1 MATAT
6 VSAAEVPQLRTLRPA
21 LMWTLGIVALIA
33 ATAVVALAF
42 ASDHVDQPGLQAG
55 LFNWIAVPYVA
66 AGLLAWQRRPQ
77 SRLGRLMVAA
87 GFATFLAALA
97 WSNTPAL
104 STVGLACDFLPPAL
118 LIHVCL
124 AFPTGRLHARSERAL
139 VTVAYSATVGFSLV
153 RMLLGAFGAENVVS
167 LVDTPVAAVG
177 LEDAQLFTVSAL
189 ALVTIAALVAKRR
202 RTTRPIRKSRVVLVD
217 SFPVVFVL
225 IAALFTT
232 AALSGPGFE
241 TLRRITFG
249 VMGIAPVAFLI
260 GLFQARLARTAVGE
274 LLVDLRDDPR
284 PGDLRDALART
295 LRDPTLTVAYWL
307 PQFETWAGSD
317 GQPVDLP
324 TSSDVR
330 ATTLIERNGVAIAA
344 IVHDPALR
352 DEPEL
357 IEAAAA
363 AAGIA
368 LENGRLHAE
377 LRARVEELAGSRAR
391 VLDAEQKERQ
401 RLERNLH
408 DGAQQRLVAL
418 SLELGLL
425 EEQLAAD
432 PAAMDRVGRARR
444 TVALSLEE
452 LRDIARGIHPAVVSA
467 HGLAVALE
475 DLTAQAP
482 FKVVLNVGADE
493 RLPEP
498 LELAAYYL
506 VCESLANIGKHANAS
521 TANISVTQA
530 DGWVVI
536 EIVDDGVG
544 GADTERGT
552 GLRGLADRVEGLGGR
567 LRVWSPAGHG
577 TRVRAELPCAS

>member
-1 MATAT
+1 VQLLTI
-6 VSAAEVPQLRTLRPA
+6 SA
-21 LMWTLGIVALIA
+21 
-33 ATAVVALAF
+33 
-42 ASDHVDQPGLQAG
+42 
-55 LFNWIAVPYVA
+55 
-66 AGLLAWQRRPQ
+66 
-77 SRLGRLMVAA
+77 
-87 GFATFLAALA
+87 
-97 WSNTPAL
+97 
-104 STVGLACDFLPPAL
+104 
-118 LIHVCL
+118 
-124 AFPTGRLHARSERAL
+124 
-139 VTVAYSATVGFSLV
+139 
-153 RMLLGAFGAENVVS
+153 VS
-167 LVDTPVAAVG
+167 LV
-177 LEDAQLFTVSAL
+177 AL
-189 ALVTIAALVAKRR
+189 GALVVRR
-202 RTTRPIRKSRVVLVD
+202 RATSRPLRRVRAVLVD
-217 SFPVVFVL
+217 SFAVVLVM
-225 IAALFTT
+225 IAALFID
-232 AALSGPGFE
+232 AALWGIGFE
-241 TLRRITFG
+241 ALRRATF
-249 VMGIAPVAFLI
+249 VVIGIAPVAFLA

-317 GQPVDLP
+317 GQPVDLS
-324 TSSDVR
+324 TYTNGR

-344 IVHDPALR
+344 VLHDPSLR

-391 VLDAEQKERQ
+391 VIEAEHKERQ

-432 PAAMDRVGRARR
+432 PAAMSRVRQARR
-444 TVALSLEE
+444 TVAVSLVE

-475 DLTAQAP
+475 ELTAQVP
-482 FKVVLNVGADE
+482 FKVVLNVG
-493 RLPEP
+493 
-498 LELAAYYL
+498 AYYL

-521 TANISVTQA
+521 TANISVSRA
-530 DGWVVI
+530 HGWVTI

-567 LRVWSPAGHG
+567 LRVWSPVGQG
-577 TRVRAELPCAS
+577 TRVRAELPCVS